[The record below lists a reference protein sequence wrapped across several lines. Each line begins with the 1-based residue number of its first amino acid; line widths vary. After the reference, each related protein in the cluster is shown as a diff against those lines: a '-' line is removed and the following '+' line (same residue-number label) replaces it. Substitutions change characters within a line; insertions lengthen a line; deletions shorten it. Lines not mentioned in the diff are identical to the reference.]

1 MKERNKLML
10 IAAGFLILG
19 MLIGY
24 GMGVK
29 AGITWAVKIGLNFVE
44 IDVDEAALTQ
54 AIFQYKNRINEC
66 YAPIYDYPRNQT

>member
-1 MKERNKLML
+1 ML

-29 AGITWAVKIGLNFVE
+29 AGITWAVKIGLNFVD
-44 IDVDEAALTQ
+44 ISVDEELFTD
-54 AIFQYKNRINEC
+54 AIFRYKNQIGDC
-66 YAPIYDYPRNQT
+66 YAPVYDYPRNQT